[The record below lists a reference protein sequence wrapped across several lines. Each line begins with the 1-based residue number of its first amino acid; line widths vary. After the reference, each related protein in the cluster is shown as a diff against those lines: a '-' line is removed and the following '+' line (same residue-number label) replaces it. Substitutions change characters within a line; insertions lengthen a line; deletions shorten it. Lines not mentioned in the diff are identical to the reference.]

1 MLGRPPGAG
10 AATLE
15 PCESTNPT
23 GPIITLEGDLTLE
36 PRQATRRAL
45 RLSGVRQVLVKPANG
60 FTGRP
65 VFPVGKVRYGKSP
78 RISLKGGI
86 TLVRKKR
93 RAPLRS
99 LHVLSKPGKPA
110 YLRARAGGRTITFLV
125 VKGGKRKFVARKGQL
140 SRIGAARLTAAGAR
154 YMNKRLRPARKLR
167 AGTYWG
173 TFNLFSIY
181 KVTPVEDPTGEPPPV
196 PPAKEKPAEAMDIA
210 AEATIKW
217 YVRDSFIDYVAAGD
231 GTRVEDGATADPPE
245 GQSGLSY
252 SFNFPFTSGWAVP
265 AQNLESQK
273 ALIKGSGLVGF
284 RYCDNTINF
293 TASDPEIEIDGDAD
307 SRIIFHVNGTD
318 GTAYPDQRAVMV
330 KLIPSQAVSKQVD
343 DDEDTNLTTVTYE
356 RIPGFVPAEGTGIF
370 ADIYPAFSPDY
381 DGLNPRPD
389 RFGFISLTYTYP
401 TDP

>member
-45 RLSGVRQVLVKPANG
+45 RLSGIRQVLVKPANG

-154 YMNKRLRPARKLR
+154 L
-167 AGTYWG
+167 
-173 TFNLFSIY
+173 
-181 KVTPVEDPTGEPPPV
+181 
-196 PPAKEKPAEAMDIA
+196 A
-210 AEATIKW
+210 AEAFEAQHRRETAW
-217 YVRDSFIDYVAAGD
+217 LQTLSRRELEQLVRILAKLSG
-231 GTRVEDGATADPPE
+231 VEHPPR
-245 GQSGLSY
+245 GQ
-252 SFNFPFTSGWAVP
+252 AM
-265 AQNLESQK
+265 
-273 ALIKGSGLVGF
+273 
-284 RYCDNTINF
+284 
-293 TASDPEIEIDGDAD
+293 PE
-307 SRIIFHVNGTD
+307 TD
-318 GTAYPDQRAVMV
+318 R
-330 KLIPSQAVSKQVD
+330 KL
-343 DDEDTNLTTVTYE
+343 L
-356 RIPGFVPAEGTGIF
+356 
-370 ADIYPAFSPDY
+370 
-381 DGLNPRPD
+381 
-389 RFGFISLTYTYP
+389 
-401 TDP
+401 